1 MELNKIFNNLL
12 SKGNTS
18 NSVFLADKIS
28 NSKNNIRL
36 GIDSNKNPVLLIP
49 EESFKEVLIS
59 GSNYKLNYLEIK
71 FNQLCRINDLSDPN
85 DEAEIK
91 FSTIKL
97 TEGNFRMIDYFLRA
111 LEGLVIQ
118 LNKDFTSVSLK
129 KEIEILIELFS
140 KQKSVDFKIVVG
152 LWGELFFINQSSN
165 ITLSLEAWHNQENN
179 RFDFSFAD
187 NEYLEIKTTL
197 GDNRLH
203 SFSSRQIE
211 NYQDLNVEVVSI
223 QTELSST
230 GKSLKD
236 LWDSMNNR
244 IENPELK
251 DKLQTLI
258 SKTLKSDFQA
268 LYDYKFDIGYAESSL
283 KHFNTKDI
291 PSINENLHHSIRKIS
306 LTIDLD
312 LINS

>member
-12 SKGNTS
+12 SKGNS
-18 NSVFLADKIS
+18 SHSLFLAEKIS
-28 NSKNNIRL
+28 NSNHNIRL
-36 GIDSNKNPVLLIP
+36 AIDSNKNPVLLIP
-49 EESFKEVLIS
+49 EESFKETLIS
-59 GSNYKLNYLEIK
+59 GSNYKLNYLEIQ
-71 FNQLCRINDLSDPN
+71 FNQLCRINDLSNPN
-85 DEAEIK
+85 DESEIK

-118 LNKDFTSVSLK
+118 LNKDFTSASLK

-140 KQKSVDFKIVVG
+140 KQKAVDFKIVVG

-165 ITLSLEAWHNQENN
+165 INQSLEAWHSQENN
-179 RFDFSFAD
+179 KFDFSFSD
-187 NEYLEIKTTL
+187 NEYIEIKTTL

-211 NYQDLNVEVVSI
+211 NYKDLNVEVISI

-236 LWDSMNNR
+236 LWDSINNR
-244 IENPELK
+244 IENLELK

-258 SKTLKSDFQA
+258 SNTLKSDFQA
-268 LYDYKFDIGYAESSL
+268 LYDYKFDMGYAESSL
-283 KHFNTKDI
+283 KSFDTKDI
-291 PSINENLHHSIRKIS
+291 PSINENLHHSIIKVS

>member
-165 ITLSLEAWHNQENN
+165 INLSLEAWHNQENN